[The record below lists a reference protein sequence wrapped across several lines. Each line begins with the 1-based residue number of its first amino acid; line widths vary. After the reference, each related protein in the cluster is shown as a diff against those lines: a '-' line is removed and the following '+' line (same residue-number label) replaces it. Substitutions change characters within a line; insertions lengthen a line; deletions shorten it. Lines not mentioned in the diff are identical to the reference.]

1 MDNSSKRII
10 NWLAPILQGLID
22 SRFYGKVTL
31 EFKEGRVVLVRREET
46 IMPPK

>member
-1 MDNSSKRII
+1 MDKSLEKII
-10 NWLAPILQGLID
+10 HWLAPILRGLID

-31 EFKEGRVVLVRREET
+31 EFKDGKIVLIRREET